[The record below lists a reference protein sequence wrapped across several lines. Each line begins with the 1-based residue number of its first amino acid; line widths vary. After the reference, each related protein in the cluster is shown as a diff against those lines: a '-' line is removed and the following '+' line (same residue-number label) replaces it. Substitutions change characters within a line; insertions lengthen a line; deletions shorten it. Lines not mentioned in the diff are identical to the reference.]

1 MSPSTRALLAAARE
15 GLGPDAAAAARVKA
29 KLDAL
34 LAAPAAAAASAAPAA
49 AAGGGAAVKL
59 GVAVKLAAAVALTT
73 AGAAV
78 VIAVPTSR
86 GEPTVARAPALDE
99 VTTVER
105 PSIRVRA
112 PAIVRDEVV
121 APLVE
126 REPTPIKHVRVAPPV
141 APPPLPEV
149 SLAREVQ
156 LIDDAMASLR
166 SGHPTEAL
174 AAVAAYHRET
184 GDRGQLAEEASA
196 IEIEA
201 SCTLHVDVRDKLAA
215 FDRTWPSSAQRARLT
230 AACH

>member
-15 GLGPDAAAAARVKA
+15 GLGPDPAAAARVKA

-49 AAGGGAAVKL
+49 AAGGGL
-59 GVAVKLAAAVALTT
+59 AVKLAAAVALAT
-73 AGAAV
+73 ASAAV
-78 VIAVPTSR
+78 VIAVPTSHPQ
-86 GEPTVARAPALDE
+86 PTAVRAPALED
-99 VTTVER
+99 VITVEQ
-105 PSIRVRA
+105 PVVTIRA
-112 PAIVRDEVV
+112 AAIVRDEVAV
-121 APLVE
+121 PDVP
-126 REPTPIKHVRVAPPV
+126 REPTPVKRVRAAAPV
-141 APPPLPEV
+141 VPPPAPEI

-184 GDRGQLAEEASA
+184 GDRGQLTEEASA

-215 FDRTWPSSAQRARLT
+215 FDRTWPSSAQRSRLT

>member
-15 GLGPDAAAAARVKA
+15 GLGPDPAAAARVKA

-34 LAAPAAAAASAAPAA
+34 LAAPAAAAAAASPAA
-49 AAGGGAAVKL
+49 AAGGGL
-59 GVAVKLAAAVALTT
+59 AVKLAAAVALAT
-73 AGAAV
+73 ASAAV

-86 GEPTVARAPALDE
+86 TEPTAVRAPALEDVISVDQPTVAIRAAAIVHDE
-99 VTTVER
+99 VA
-105 PSIRVRA
+105 A
-112 PAIVRDEVV
+112 PAVQTSV
-121 APLVE
+121 
-126 REPTPIKHVRVAPPV
+126 REPAAVKHVRVTAPAV
-141 APPPLPEV
+141 TPPMPEV

-184 GDRGQLAEEASA
+184 GDRGQLTEEASA

-215 FDRTWPSSAQRARLT
+215 FDRTWPSSAQRSRLT

>member
-15 GLGPDAAAAARVKA
+15 GLGPDPAAAARVKA

-49 AAGGGAAVKL
+49 AAGGGL
-59 GVAVKLAAAVALTT
+59 AVKLAAAVALAT
-73 AGAAV
+73 ASAAV
-78 VIAVPTSR
+78 VIAVPTSHPQ
-86 GEPTVARAPALDE
+86 PTAVRAPALED
-99 VTTVER
+99 VITVEQ
-105 PSIRVRA
+105 PVVTIRA
-112 PAIVRDEVV
+112 AAIVRDEVAV
-121 APLVE
+121 PDVP
-126 REPTPIKHVRVAPPV
+126 REPTPVKRVRAATAPVVAPSP
-141 APPPLPEV
+141 PEV

-166 SGHPTEAL
+166 SGHATEAL

-215 FDRTWPSSAQRARLT
+215 FDRTWPSSAQRSRLT